1 MSVYRKDY
9 IVFGWKLPY
18 DISNGE
24 GKIDFYS
31 DKFLPMIEGHRG
43 EDFSIIRDGM
53 CGEYNVFG
61 LVIESDDDRW
71 DFIELDSERL
81 IDIKLNTERVK
92 SRYRELFGMDA
103 VSEPS
108 LFIFSHF
115 S

>member
-53 CGEYNVFG
+53 CGEYTVFG
-61 LVIESDDDRW
+61 LVMESGGDSYDGW
-71 DFIELDSERL
+71 GFIELDSSIL
-81 IDIKLNTERVK
+81 DHERVK
-92 SRYRELFGMDA
+92 SKYREVFGMDE